1 MEMGR
6 PAEKFLVP
14 RILKKCLETGATV
27 ETRSKQHAN
36 DIEAEKNRNSH
47 IWYSKN
53 IKSEWGAMEIEC
65 VQSGNYKKE
74 AEKNVKSPSRE
85 ILVRFWNKSNGN
97 WMVLESGQSRG
108 AAKLALAT
116 SWIDLRKVCQ
126 CKSSFWHTAGGI
138 ELSHGGLQCRFT
150 MLAAAEEKLPALEG
164 FGSPTYFLK

>member
-1 MEMGR
+1 MSPSRSILCSSSFQDLIRMLSCPVEKYLWYFGR
-6 PAEKFLVP
+6 NP
-14 RILKKCLETGATV
+14 
-27 ETRSKQHAN
+27 
-36 DIEAEKNRNSH
+36 
-47 IWYSKN
+47 
-53 IKSEWGAMEIEC
+53 MEIEC

-138 ELSHGGLQCRFT
+138 ELSHGGLQCIFT
-150 MLAAAEEKLPALEG
+150 MLAADEEKLPALEG
-164 FGSPTYFLK
+164 FGSPTIIYDSRGTWLGQP

>member
-1 MEMGR
+1 MLWNWLGR
-6 PAEKFLVP
+6 EHVLFGFCFDLVFTQA
-14 RILKKCLETGATV
+14 KKKYFG
-27 ETRSKQHAN
+27 
-36 DIEAEKNRNSH
+36 RNP
-47 IWYSKN
+47 
-53 IKSEWGAMEIEC
+53 MEIEC

-138 ELSHGGLQCRFT
+138 ELSHGGLQCIFT
-150 MLAAAEEKLPALEG
+150 MLAADEEKLPALEG
-164 FGSPTYFLK
+164 FGSPTIIYDSRGTWLEHTHKNTEILDA